1 MMPRYVTGPL
11 SLCLMLLLTG
21 CALCQTQTVPV
32 LVTPMVPPSLTSPL
46 PAPAGTVETN
56 RGLLNLL
63 ADYEALRLRAN
74 QDRAAVVEILGH
86 DAGDEE

>member
-1 MMPRYVTGPL
+1 M
-11 SLCLMLLLTG
+11 
-21 CALCQTQTVPV
+21 
-32 LVTPMVPPSLTSPL
+32 
-46 PAPAGTVETN
+46 ETN